1 MLRQRQRTVF
11 MARFIAPER
20 HTVKAQLQAK
30 LQAKLRRCRHA
41 PEIFAGGAPDGA
53 IRTRFCPDCRYQA
66 AATRGSSGLI
76 QHRMPCLFPR

>member
-11 MARFIAPER
+11 MARFIAPDR

-30 LQAKLRRCRHA
+30 LRRRRHA

-53 IRTRFCPDCRYQA
+53 NRTRFCPDCRYQA

-76 QHRMPCLFPR
+76 QQNTPCLFPR

>member
-30 LQAKLRRCRHA
+30 LRRCRHA
-41 PEIFAGGAPDGA
+41 PEIFADGAPDGA

-76 QHRMPCLFPR
+76 QHDTPCLFPR